1 MEVEAALDKIREE
14 YGRRGYL
21 DASVQP
27 GTAVHE
33 AARTVSYKIAIS
45 EGSQYRMG
53 GWVITGISTN
63 GEQRVRATFP
73 LTAGDVFDKI
83 KYEEFL
89 TGLQNRSKDIF
100 GDLPVH
106 YDSVGHWL
114 RPDAAQGRVD
124 VLLDF
129 K

>member
-1 MEVEAALDKIREE
+1 VEAALDKIREE

-21 DASVQP
+21 DATVQP
-27 GTAVHE
+27 ETSFNQ

-53 GWVITGISTN
+53 GWVITGISAN
-63 GEQRVRATFP
+63 GEQRVRGTFP
-73 LTAGDVFDKI
+73 VAAGDVFDKI

-89 TGLQNRSKDIF
+89 TGLQNRSKEIF

-114 RPDAAQGRVD
+114 RPDAAKGTVD